1 MKALLVIDMQ
11 NDMFHD
17 LRRSHLVKAML
28 APLKGLIEKFSAA
41 KLPVFYACFSLK
53 GDDEQFARFGDRYC
67 IEDTEGAEII
77 PELKPLQ
84 GPVIARQRARATA

>member
-11 NDMFHD
+11 NDICHD

-53 GDDEQFARFGDRYC
+53 G
-67 IEDTEGAEII
+67 TTSSS
-77 PELKPLQ
+77 
-84 GPVIARQRARATA
+84 PVLATVTASKIRRAPRSFQS